1 MVALGVVK
9 VVAVWEVEME
19 AERAVAEK
27 AEVRAV
33 EAPAEV
39 TAEGM
44 ETVVMVVETAVEELA
59 EAWVVGKAVEEL
71 VEDKVA
77 VGPGAARVAEATA
90 REGLD

>member
-39 TAEGM
+39 TAEVM